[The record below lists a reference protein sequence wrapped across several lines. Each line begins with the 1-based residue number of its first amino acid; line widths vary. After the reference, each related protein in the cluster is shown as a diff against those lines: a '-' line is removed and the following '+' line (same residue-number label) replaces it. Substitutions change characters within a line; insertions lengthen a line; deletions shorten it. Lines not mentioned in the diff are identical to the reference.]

1 MVATASSADWLT
13 QLVKRNFHQAGG
25 RPPYVALTGP
35 EQPVDQR
42 TTIALRYSRVPRLIR
57 RAVFFALVAVALSA
71 CGGPT
76 SPNESGRAC
85 FAELD
90 ARAVAYRPITM
101 AEPKDPRC
109 VIPTPVRVTAIGVRL
124 GRPAAMS
131 CFLAE
136 KLDAFE
142 HGAMQRI
149 AVDDLGHRVVRIE
162 HLGAYSCRADTSRH
176 DRLSEHAYGLAIDIS
191 GFRLA
196 DGETVSVER
205 DWSRPGPKRTFL
217 HHVARAACGYF
228 SVVLTPDSNAD
239 HFNHFH
245 FDLGPYR
252 LCSV

>member
-1 MVATASSADWLT
+1 M
-13 QLVKRNFHQAGG
+13 
-25 RPPYVALTGP
+25 
-35 EQPVDQR
+35 
-42 TTIALRYSRVPRLIR
+42 PRLIR
-57 RAVFFALVAVALSA
+57 CAVLFALVAVALSA
-71 CGGPT
+71 CGGPP
-76 SPNESGRAC
+76 SPSESGEAC
-85 FAELD
+85 LAELGAHD
-90 ARAVAYRPITM
+90 VSYRPITM

-124 GRPAAMS
+124 SRPAAMS

-142 HGAMQRI
+142 RGAMQRI
-149 AVDDLGHRVVRIE
+149 AVDDLGHRVIRIE

-191 GFRLA
+191 GFRLS

-205 DWSRPGPKRTFL
+205 DWAQPGPKRIFL
-217 HHVARAACGYF
+217 HHVAHAACGYF